1 LFGSKTI
8 ILYKYI
14 FLAFIIMATIANTG
28 TMVDFASILFL
39 SMAVPNILGLFVMS
53 GDVKKMLN
61 EYMAKLKS
69 GELDRE
75 VLK

>member
-1 LFGSKTI
+1 
-8 ILYKYI
+8 
-14 FLAFIIMATIANTG
+14 
-28 TMVDFASILFL
+28 
-39 SMAVPNILGLFVMS
+39 VMS